1 MLEKAIEKK
10 LVQEVK
16 KIGGLALKFVSP
28 GFNGA
33 PDRLILLAKAKIAFV
48 EVKAPGEQPRKLQ
61 LRRHK
66 QLRSLGFQVYVLDNE
81 EQIGGIIDAICSSW
95 LSKICNSIYRR

>member
-16 KIGGLALKFVSP
+16 KIGGLALKFVSS
-28 GFNGA
+28 GFNGV

-81 EQIGGIIDAICSSW
+81 EQIGGIIDAICSS
-95 LSKICNSIYRR
+95 

>member
-28 GFNGA
+28 GFNGV

-81 EQIGGIIDAICSSW
+81 EQIGGIIDAICSS
-95 LSKICNSIYRR
+95 